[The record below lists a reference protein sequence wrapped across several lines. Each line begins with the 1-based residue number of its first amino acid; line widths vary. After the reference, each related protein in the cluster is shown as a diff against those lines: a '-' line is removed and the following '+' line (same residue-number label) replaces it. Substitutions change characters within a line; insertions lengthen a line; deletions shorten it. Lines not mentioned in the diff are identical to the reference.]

1 MDVAISDDGVIM
13 MVTYQFVDGSETTS
27 YVAFYNFGDVGQNE
41 DDRIVSG
48 YTYDGILIPQIVY
61 LEGSTSVALREDG
74 FTIYKGKQIP
84 KEYKTVSVD
93 KEIISTFY
101 DKKRIGLVFRNDE
114 KEKLYTMKV
123 YNTDGELKFEKDFN
137 IPYTN
142 IRMSDGY
149 ILMFNTSQ
157 MGVLNSRG
165 VEKYT
170 GTVDG
175 TINNFFKI
183 GWNRYMLVLD
193 SGVNVI
199 KLS

>member
-1 MDVAISDDGVIM
+1 M
-13 MVTYQFVDGSETTS
+13 
-27 YVAFYNFGDVGQNE
+27 
-41 DDRIVSG
+41 
-48 YTYDGILIPQIVY
+48 Y